1 MHKLLYDW
9 VIVIKNLCKIYNGYK
24 LDDCA
29 QFLGNSNPLTNKK
42 NLIYKNLNRL
52 FFFISLDNN
61 DQNNSDLFQVSIQI
75 SLSHYIIGLIIHNL
89 LLDKTKYEKDYKI
102 ASDEKQNK
110 LIHTLIEK
118 LPKNLNDELN
128 YHLVLIYSNNN
139 AILDPFS
146 YSVKIMPLTFVIL
159 LILNRFENDPS
170 LFFLNNDY
178 VSFDAINLILASLHI
193 TF

>member
-9 VIVIKNLCKIYNGYK
+9 VIVIKKLCKIYNGYK

-29 QFLGNSNPLTNKK
+29 QFLGNSNPLIK
-42 NLIYKNLNRL
+42 NNSIIYRNLNRL

-61 DQNNSDLFQVSIQI
+61 NQKNTDLFQINIQI
-75 SLSHYIIGLIIHNL
+75 SLSHYLIGLIIHNL

-118 LPKNLNDELN
+118 LPNNLNNDFN
-128 YHLVLIYSNNN
+128 YNLILVYSNNN
-139 AILDPFS
+139 AILTPFT
-146 YSVKIMPLTFVIL
+146 YSVKILPLTYVIL

-170 LFFLNNDY
+170 LFFINNDY

-193 TF
+193 TY